1 MKYIYILVIAVLTGS
16 LSSCNDWLDVSPKQ
30 YIPAD
35 KMFESE
41 SGFKDILTGIYLR
54 MGTTSLY
61 AGDLTY
67 AYLDEMAGL
76 YSDYPERNNS
86 NVFNQSTVF
95 DYDNLFLD
103 KRNGIYEAQYNV
115 ISNINNLLTGLET
128 HRDVLTSPH
137 YYEVI
142 KGEALGLR
150 AFLYFDLLRLYG
162 PIYSQHPTAL
172 RCCLPMRLWLR
183 L

>member
-103 KRNGIYEAQYNV
+103 KRNGIYEA
-115 ISNINNLLTGLET
+115 
-128 HRDVLTSPH
+128 
-137 YYEVI
+137 
-142 KGEALGLR
+142 
-150 AFLYFDLLRLYG
+150 
-162 PIYSQHPTAL
+162 
-172 RCCLPMRLWLR
+172 
-183 L
+183 

>member
-76 YSDYPERNNS
+76 YSDYPQRNNS

-95 DYDNLFLD
+95 DSTTY
-103 KRNGIYEAQYNV
+103 
-115 ISNINNLLTGLET
+115 SS
-128 HRDVLTSPH
+128 TSATASTRH
-137 YYEVI
+137 STTS
-142 KGEALGLR
+142 
-150 AFLYFDLLRLYG
+150 F
-162 PIYSQHPTAL
+162 PTSTI
-172 RCCLPMRLWLR
+172 C
-183 L
+183 